1 MTRQLF
7 PDRMKDM
14 SEPRWL
20 NEREARAW
28 RGYTRMQVQLAARLH
43 RSLLRSTGLS
53 LPDYEVLVHLS
64 EAPEGRLRS
73 FQLSAALQWEK
84 SRLSHHLTR
93 MEGRGLVS
101 RQECKT
107 DGRGA
112 FVVIS
117 PSGTAAIEAA
127 APTHVA
133 DVRDAVIDVL
143 TPEQLDALYEISQ
156 AVLQRL
162 AAADDAA
169 DAAQPDRT

>member
-1 MTRQLF
+1 
-7 PDRMKDM
+7 MKDM

-28 RGYTRMQVQLAARLH
+28 RGYTRMQAQLAARLH
-43 RSLLRSTGLS
+43 RNLLRKTGLS
-53 LPDYEVLVHLS
+53 LSDYEVLVHLS

-93 MEGRGLVS
+93 MQRRGLVS
-101 RQECKT
+101 RQECET

-112 FVVIS
+112 FVVLT
-117 PSGTAAIEAA
+117 PTGRTAIEAA

-133 DVRDAVIDVL
+133 DVRAALIDVL
-143 TPEQLDALYEISQ
+143 APAQLDALAEISD
-156 AVLQRL
+156 AVLERL
-162 AAADDAA
+162 SANASHVAK
-169 DAAQPDRT
+169 R